1 MKNKL
6 YYEGF
11 YWRILSLQ
19 SILDR
24 ELDVCHSQ
32 RSYFFFS
39 VWYFIYQIVHL
50 VVYALCPHN
59 FLITRTLRYRAFLKD
74 HQGTF

>member
-1 MKNKL
+1 MYVTANVP
-6 YYEGF
+6 
-11 YWRILSLQ
+11 I
-19 SILDR
+19 
-24 ELDVCHSQ
+24 
-32 RSYFFFS
+32 FFFS

-59 FLITRTLRYRAFLKD
+59 FLITRTLCYRAFFKN